1 VYANEVAESVLTDAV
16 PIFDANGCMQD
27 HPVETMYRRVRSWM
41 IAAGTIE
48 IHRNGIA
55 RTLYDKGYC

>member
-1 VYANEVAESVLTDAV
+1 VLTDAV

-27 HPVETMYRRVRSWM
+27 HPVESMYRRVRSWM